1 MIFKPGDRRKIFLAG
16 VFVSGLL
23 LLVMIFIF
31 LIGEQNALFEKRLT
45 LHTKVTNAK
54 NLKVGAPVQLK
65 GIKVGTVASIE
76 FESVDTLVITYHMA
90 AKYQTW
96 VKQDSY
102 VSFRTMGVLG
112 DRFIEIL
119 GGTEK
124 SASIEDE
131 GNLELHTTAEMD
143 QFITKGEDVLIQ
155 GTKALTRI
163 NAILEGLD
171 EGRLGKILA
180 NIDNSTK
187 TTQELLKAID
197 SKKLS
202 TTVAN
207 MEKTSG
213 NLADLTGRIKEGP
226 GTLHSMIYDPTVYDD
241 LQSLLGGAKRN
252 KVLNYFIKESIK
264 KAQ

>member
-1 MIFKPGDRRKIFLAG
+1 MIFKPGDHRKILRAG
-16 VFVSGLL
+16 IFVSALTAS
-23 LLVMIFIF
+23 VMIFIF
-31 LIGEQNALFEKRLT
+31 LIGEQNAVFEKRLT
-45 LHTKVTNAK
+45 LHTKVNNAK
-54 NLKVGAPVQLK
+54 NLKVGAPLQLK

-76 FESVDTLVITYHMA
+76 FENVDTLVITYQMA

-119 GGTEK
+119 GGTEN
-124 SASIEDE
+124 SPSIEDN
-131 GNLELHTTAEMD
+131 GTLELHSTAEMD

-155 GTKALTRI
+155 GTKALTRL
-163 NAILEGLD
+163 NAILENFD
-171 EGRLGKILA
+171 EGRLNKIIA

-187 TTQELLKAID
+187 NTHELIKTID
-197 SKKLS
+197 TKKLN
-202 TTVAN
+202 VMMVN
-207 MEKTSG
+207 MEKTTG

-226 GTLHSMIYDPTVYDD
+226 GTLHSLIYDPSVHDD
-241 LQSLLGGAKRN
+241 LQTLLGGAKRN